1 MQAKTHHEP
10 RKGETRR
17 ALHAGT
23 RTCTGCGRRVEPDDA
38 RRELVRV
45 ALVRDPDGV
54 HQAHADVG
62 GSSFG
67 RGAWVHARRDCLERA
82 ASRGLARSVK
92 GQVRADV
99 ITLAAEIAQQA
110 ERRAWA
116 LLGSARR
123 SRRLAFGA
131 DAVCAAITSGDAALV
146 IVARDARAAATR
158 GPIQAAIGGGGAVA
172 FGAVA
177 FGNKRELGAALDRD
191 ELGVIAVLDPGIAE
205 ALRHALSL
213 VATFGHPLQQD
224 EIGPDI
230 GARQ

>member
-10 RKGETRR
+10 REGETRR

-82 ASRGLARSVK
+82 AARGLARSAK
-92 GQVRADV
+92 GKVRAEAA
-99 ITLAAEIAQQA
+99 TLAAEIAQQA

-131 DAVCAAITSGDAALV
+131 DAVCAAITAGDAALV
-146 IVARDARAAATR
+146 IVARDARAAASR

-172 FGAVA
+172 FGD
-177 FGNKRELGAALDRD
+177 KRQLGAALDRD